1 VNTYIDDEPMKAR
14 TGRPGK
20 VSMAR
25 RVWCAA
31 RTPRR
36 WPSASSLLVAL
47 LLAGCA
53 AGPDFRSPA
62 NPKADSYAIPA
73 TGVTTYPAHGPAAPQ
88 LKVGAEIRHDWY
100 RIFASVT
107 TDRLIER
114 ALEGSPTLAQARSN
128 VDEATAQL
136 RAQRGSLFPQVSATA
151 APSRSQGNAAQLGLG
166 NMFRSSFDLYN
177 ISVGASYDLDVAGR
191 TKRSVEST
199 QAKLDV
205 ANAQYQ
211 SAYVTLESSVVS
223 SAIEI
228 ATLNDEIAATQ
239 AILQSDIH
247 RLDIYRVQER
257 VGRIAGSAVLQLRS
271 QIATTRATLPSL
283 QQQRAVTQATMA
295 TLIGVPV
302 GEFSMPALTLSDFRQ
317 PTTLPVSVPSSLVH
331 QRPDILMAEASL
343 HDVTAQLG
351 IATANL
357 YPSVTLNASYGTSTN
372 ISGDIFKP
380 TSMIW
385 TLGSSIAQTLFDGG
399 TLRARR
405 DAAKAAVD
413 ASAADYRHTV
423 MKAFAD
429 VSNSLQS
436 LQNDAEAVSD
446 QGEALATSAG
456 AFAVVGSQVV
466 HGTAGY
472 LDQLTS
478 NSTLQQSRIADV
490 EARGQQLQD
499 VVTLYRNLG
508 GGWWTAAP
516 MAQRTAQSTDVSSA
530 R

>member
-1 VNTYIDDEPMKAR
+1 MKAP
-14 TGRPGK
+14 TGRSAKG
-20 VSMAR
+20 SITRSSLGAAR
-25 RVWCAA
+25 RQ
-31 RTPRR
+31 RR
-36 WPSASSLLVAL
+36 WPAASSLLITVA
-47 LLAGCA
+47 LAGCA
-53 AGPDFRSPA
+53 AGPDFHRPA
-62 NPKADSYAIPA
+62 APKADSYAIPA
-73 TGVTTYPAHGPAAPQ
+73 SSAPTYPAHGPVAPQ
-88 LKVGAEIRHDWY
+88 LVVGAEIRHDWY
-100 RIFASVT
+100 RIFGSAT

-114 ALEGSPTLAQARSN
+114 ALQGSPTLAEAKSN
-128 VDEATAQL
+128 VDEAAAQL

-166 NMFRSSFDLYN
+166 NMFRSSFDLYSV
-177 ISVGASYDLDVAGR
+177 SVGASYDLDVAGR
-191 TKRSVEST
+191 TKRSIEST

-211 SAYVTLESSVVS
+211 SAYVSLESSVVS

-228 ATLNDEIAATQ
+228 AALNDEIAATQ
-239 AILQSDIH
+239 AILQSDTH
-247 RLDIYRVQER
+247 RLDIYRVQEQ

-283 QQQRAVTQATMA
+283 QQQRAVAQATLA

-302 GEFSMPALTLSDFRQ
+302 GEFTLPALTLSDFRW

-331 QRPDILMAEASL
+331 QRPDILVAEANL
-343 HDVTAQLG
+343 HDVSAQLG

-357 YPSVTLNASYGTSTN
+357 YPSVTLSASYGTSTN
-372 ISGDIFKP
+372 TSGDIFKP

-385 TLGSSIAQTLFDGG
+385 SLGSSVAQTLFDGG

-405 DAAKAAVD
+405 DAAKAAVE
-413 ASAADYRHTV
+413 ASAADYRNTV
-423 MKAFAD
+423 LTAFAD
-429 VSNSLQS
+429 VSNTLQS
-436 LQNDAEAVSD
+436 LQNDAESVSD
-446 QGEALATSAG
+446 QGEALATSTDAY
-456 AFAVVGSQVV
+456 AVVGAQVI
-466 HGTAGY
+466 HGSSGY

-478 NSTLQQSRIADV
+478 NSQLQQSRIADV

-499 VVTLYRNLG
+499 VVTLYRSLG

-516 MAQRTAQSTDVSSA
+516 FAQGLAKSTDVPRA